1 MSQID
6 LIERHTERAIVE
18 LKRNLIGSS
27 ITFKYQWP
35 RIIEKKTRAVMRDPI
50 ITEKSVLTKLSSDKS
65 SEVISPKE
73 QIPIREITFI

>member
-1 MSQID
+1 MIG
-6 LIERHTERAIVE
+6 LPAGLLNIVF
-18 LKRNLIGSS
+18 LGW
-27 ITFKYQWP
+27 FFGMQ
-35 RIIEKKTRAVMRDPI
+35 KTRAVMRDPI

>member
-6 LIERHTERAIVE
+6 LIERHTERASVE
-18 LKRNLIGSS
+18 LKRNFIGSW

-50 ITEKSVLTKLSSDKS
+50 VTEKSVLIRLDPDKS
-65 SEVISPKE
+65 WEVISPNE
-73 QIPIREITFI
+73 QTPNNEITFI